1 MKKTEFKKKILAN
14 KKFAL
19 SWKDIVDFKE
29 ELEDLGENLEWI
41 YRGQSNNKELR
52 TLIERTISDFNLKKE
67 DAFDIEFALTD
78 RFKRNLHTVD
88 PASPRNLSPVEL
100 FALMQHYGA
109 PTRLLDFTY
118 SFYVAVFFAVE
129 NFQGKTPT
137 IWSIDALWLQDQ
149 ARNHFGKTEKE
160 FMPGKIRE
168 DFENYFMKV
177 NGKSVKRVV
186 YQITPHLLN
195 LRLSIQQG
203 TFLCP
208 SNINFSFMAN
218 FAASI
223 SEHTSIEDHVRVL
236 EIEPKTREKALKE
249 LYRMNITRA
258 SLFPGLTGL
267 AQSLKYALLL
277 PATIPVYSNKRKA
290 LLYRKTKS

>member
-1 MKKTEFKKKILAN
+1 MKLAVFKEIIFAN
-14 KKFAL
+14 KKSAK
-19 SWKDIVDFKE
+19 SWQEIVDFKK
-29 ELEDLGENLEWI
+29 ELENLGENLEWI
-41 YRGQSNNKELR
+41 YRGQSDNKEPK
-52 TLIERTISDFNLKKE
+52 TLLERTIKDFGLEKE

-78 RFKRNLHTVD
+78 RFLRNLHTVD
-88 PASPRNLSPVEL
+88 PASPTNLSPVEL
-100 FALMQHYGA
+100 FALMQHHGA

-118 SFYVAVFFAVE
+118 SFYVAVFFALE
-129 NFQGKTPT
+129 NFRGQTPT

-149 ARNHFGKTEKE
+149 AINHLGKTEKE
-160 FMPGKIRE
+160 FMPGKIKE
-168 DFENYFMKV
+168 DFEKYFMKV
-177 NGKSVKRVV
+177 NGKTVKRAV

-195 LRLSIQQG
+195 LRLSVQQG

-223 SEHTSIEDHVRVL
+223 SGLASIKDHVRIL
-236 EIEPKTREKALKE
+236 EINAKTRKEALKE

-267 AQSLKYALLL
+267 AQSLKQALLF
-277 PATIPVYSNKRKA
+277 PATLKVYSNKRKA
-290 LLYRKTKS
+290 LLYRTIK